1 MTRSMNMGRP
11 PPDHRRRRSVVS
23 IDDMRSP
30 PPAVKVVL
38 ALMALTTLPLLVLPD
53 GVSDRVAVHLA
64 RNLFAGGVLQTDR
77 LYTIVTALFV
87 HGGIVHLLFNGLWI
101 LSLGPAVHRHL
112 GPARFAVLFV
122 LSGVGGAAL
131 FTATHWG
138 ESVFV
143 VGASGPVFGLIG
155 AGAYVLTAGADT
167 LARRTRQILHYTALF
182 MLLNFGFAALAA
194 GGAFGAPLRVSWE
207 DHLGGFLVGLALFPL
222 LRR

>member
-1 MTRSMNMGRP
+1 MGRP
-11 PPDHRRRRSVVS
+11 PHGYGRRRSVVS
-23 IDDMRSP
+23 VADMRSP

-38 ALMALTTLPLLVLPD
+38 ALMVLTTLPLLLLPD
-53 GVSDRVAVHLA
+53 GISDRVAVHLA
-64 RNLFAGGVLQTDR
+64 RNLFAGGVLQTGR

-87 HGGIVHLLFNGLWI
+87 HGGFVHLLFNGLWI
-101 LSLGPAVHRHL
+101 LTLGPAVHRHL
-112 GPARFAVLFV
+112 GPARFALLFV

-131 FTATHWG
+131 FTVTHWG

-155 AGAYVLTAGADT
+155 AGAYVLTAGAET
-167 LARRTRQILHYTALF
+167 FARRARQILHYTALF

-194 GGAFGAPLRVSWE
+194 SGAFGAPLRVSWE